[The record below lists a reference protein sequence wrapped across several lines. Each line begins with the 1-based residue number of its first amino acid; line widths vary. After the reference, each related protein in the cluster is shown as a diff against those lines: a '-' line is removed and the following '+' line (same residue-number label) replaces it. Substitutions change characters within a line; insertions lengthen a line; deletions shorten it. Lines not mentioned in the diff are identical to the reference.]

1 MGMNEKKEWKY
12 CVVGNIVKTHIDDA
26 GILRNGTPAYRG
38 GAKVYLCGKYWS
50 PLLETITVIGL
61 SRGKHFYVHDVPANL
76 IENVRCSR
84 VYNPAIVELMDD
96 WEFHDCWWQNT
107 LDEKKATEI
116 FVAQWKEMRA

>member
-12 CVVGNIVKTHIDDA
+12 CVIGNIVKTHIDDS

-38 GAKVYLCGKYWS
+38 GAKVYLCGKYWIPS
-50 PLLETITVIGL
+50 FDSITVIGL
-61 SRGKHFYVHDVPANL
+61 SRGKRFYVHDVPVNL

-84 VYNPAIVELMDD
+84 VYNPAVIELMDD

-107 LDEKKATEI
+107 LADKKATEV
-116 FVAQWKEMRA
+116 FVAQWRERRS